1 MPNNKRDY
9 YEVLGVSRN
18 GTEQEIKSAY
28 RKMAMRYHPDKNPGD
43 MKAEEKFKE
52 AAEAYSVLSDPGKRA
67 AYDRFG
73 HQGVSGA
80 GGGFSG
86 FDPTIFSDFTDILGD
101 LFGFGDVFG
110 TGAGRRRSPVESGAD
125 LRFDLQITFEE
136 AAFGV
141 KTKIRI
147 PRLEMCKECGG
158 SGAQKGT
165 GPTTCPQCQ
174 GRGQV
179 RHQQGF
185 LVISRTCGQCRGT
198 GQTINNPCRE
208 CRGQGR
214 VRNEKTL
221 EIKIPAGVDA
231 GSRLR
236 ISGEGESGAYGGE
249 PGDLY
254 VVVNVKEHDYFE
266 RDGADLYCMMPV
278 SFSQAALGGE
288 IHVPTLDGENEK
300 LKIPEA
306 TQGGT
311 TFRIRGKGIPYLN
324 GRGRGDLF
332 VTVRVMTPQ
341 KLTREQRRLLEQ
353 LAEISSFESM
363 PAEKKVR
370 EKMKNIFG

>member
-9 YEVLGVSRN
+9 YEVLGVSHN
-18 GTEQEIKSAY
+18 GAEQEIKSAY

-86 FDPTIFSDFTDILGD
+86 FDPTIFSDFSDILGD
-101 LFGFGDVFG
+101 FFGFGDVFG
-110 TGAGRRRSPVESGAD
+110 TGAGRRRSSVERGAD
-125 LRFDLQITFEE
+125 LRYDLQITFEE

-185 LVISRTCGQCRGT
+185 LVISRTCGQCRGA

-221 EIKIPAGVDA
+221 EIKIPAGVDT

-249 PGDLY
+249 SGDLY

-288 IHVPTLDGENEK
+288 IHVPTLDGENEE

-311 TFRIRGKGIPYLN
+311 KFRIRGKGIPYLN
-324 GRGRGDLF
+324 GRGRGDLY

>member
-1 MPNNKRDY
+1 VPNNKRDY

-353 LAEISSFESM
+353 LAEISSFQNM

>member
-1 MPNNKRDY
+1 VPNNKRDY

-52 AAEAYSVLSDPGKRA
+52 AAESYSVLSDPGKRA

-73 HQGVSGA
+73 HQGVNGPV
-80 GGGFSG
+80 GGFSG
-86 FDPTIFSDFTDILGD
+86 FDPTIFSDFSDILGD
-101 LFGFGDVFG
+101 FFGLGDVFG
-110 TGAGRRRSPVESGAD
+110 TGAGRRRSSVERGAD
-125 LRFDLQITFEE
+125 LRYDLQITFEE

-254 VVVNVKEHDYFE
+254 VVVNIKEHDYFE

-332 VTVRVMTPQ
+332 VTLRVMTPQ

-370 EKMKNIFG
+370 EKTKNIFG

>member
-353 LAEISSFESM
+353 LAEISSFQNM

>member
-52 AAEAYSVLSDPGKRA
+52 AAESYSVLSDPGKRA

-73 HQGVSGA
+73 HQGVNGPV
-80 GGGFSG
+80 GGFSG
-86 FDPTIFSDFTDILGD
+86 FDPTIFSDFSDILGD
-101 LFGFGDVFG
+101 FFGLGDVFG
-110 TGAGRRRSPVESGAD
+110 TGAGRRRSSVERGAD
-125 LRFDLQITFEE
+125 LRYDLQITFEE

-288 IHVPTLDGENEK
+288 IHVPTLGGENEK

-332 VTVRVMTPQ
+332 VTLRVMTPQ

-370 EKMKNIFG
+370 EKTKNIFG